1 MPRDRRRGRETHE
14 REDVVSEED
23 DGHGNRSTDTHPPE
37 DLGRFDRSFF
47 VRMVASFLVF
57 TVAFAVLELGLRF
70 GFMLYDFHVDD
81 AEVASVAADRLEGDL
96 RRIML
101 NRGGPVASRTVYPIL
116 ERNFRTA
123 GLHIA
128 VEPSETTKESIEAG
142 FHFEPKGIQANFP
155 EGIHHEAVVPVRA
168 DEVCL
173 QCHGTAEVGDV
184 LGTIRVRD
192 YLSTRIDEWWGEVRL
207 TATLN
212 LLNVVVHSVILFFL
226 LRFLLDPLLT
236 LRGTVARLAQGE
248 RLTTRARVDSRDEFG
263 ELAHDLNTFLDRIED
278 VLQDVRQ
285 QVAATVGIHGRLSEV
300 SRSLRARTETV
311 TEILHDV
318 ARDDERVALPVLVD
332 EVHGLV
338 RESREVSNLDDRL
351 DDVALR
357 GTRLLQRLR
366 AQGEAGDG
374 DRNGGEDGEDAE
386 GSSVQD
392 RWSGSS

>member
-1 MPRDRRRGRETHE
+1 VNGQGEGGEDRPA
-14 REDVVSEED
+14 
-23 DGHGNRSTDTHPPE
+23 DTQPPD

-57 TVAFAVLELGLRF
+57 TVAFAVLELALRF

-81 AEVASVAADRLEGDL
+81 AEVASVAAGRLEGDL

-123 GLHIA
+123 GLHVA
-128 VEPSETTKESIEAG
+128 VEPSEITRASIEATFG
-142 FHFEPKGIQANFP
+142 FEPRGIQASFP

-173 QCHGTAEVGDV
+173 QCHGTAEVGEV

-207 TATLN
+207 TATLS

-248 RLTTRARVDSRDEFG
+248 RLTTRARVDSSDEFG
-263 ELAHDLNTFLDRIED
+263 ELAHDLNTFLDRVEHILED
-278 VLQDVRQ
+278 VRRQ
-285 QVAATVGIHGRLSEV
+285 VVETVGVHGRLSEV
-300 SRSLRARTETV
+300 SRRLRARTDTV

-318 ARDDERVALPVLVD
+318 AGGDGAAGLPMLVD

-338 RESREVSNLDDRL
+338 RESREVSVLDDRL
-351 DDVALR
+351 DEVARR

-366 AQGEAGDG
+366 ARGEAGS
-374 DRNGGEDGEDAE
+374 AE
-386 GSSVQD
+386 GESDEKGDPVDRSAVQE
-392 RWSGSS
+392 REGGSS